1 MDKSVS
7 IVIVLGVLA
16 ALLGLM
22 AIGWRAR
29 KSRQRDVSAPL
40 SVPAEVAAA
49 LQVSPGKYVATTL
62 SGDPVDRIAVHGLG
76 FRGIATVSVSPS
88 GLVVSLTGRD
98 DFWIPASDV
107 RDIRRATWTIDR
119 VVEPDGLTLI
129 EWMLGTHPVDSY
141 FRLDAPA
148 AFEQAARVLIS
159 TEDRQA
165 GK

>member
-29 KSRQRDVSAPL
+29 KVRQRDVSAPL
-40 SVPAEVAAA
+40 AVPTDVGST
-49 LQVSPGKYVATTL
+49 LTISTGKYVATTV
-62 SGDPVDRIAVHGLG
+62 SGDPLNRIAVHGLG
-76 FRGIATVSVSPS
+76 FRGAATVVVASS
-88 GLVVSLTGRD
+88 GLVVTITGRD

-129 EWMLGTHPVDSY
+129 EWMLGAQSVGSY
-141 FRLDAPA
+141 FRLDDPA
-148 AFEQAARVLIS
+148 AFEQAARTLSS
-159 TEDRQA
+159 TERHDS
-165 GK
+165 

>member
-1 MDKSVS
+1 MDRSVS

-29 KSRQRDVSAPL
+29 KSRQRGVSAPL
-40 SVPAEVAAA
+40 PVPTDVGAS
-49 LQVSPGKYVATTL
+49 LTTSTGKYVATTV
-62 SGDPVDRIAVHGLG
+62 SGDPLNRIAVHGLG
-76 FRGIATVSVSPS
+76 FRGTATVSVSAR

-98 DFWIPASDV
+98 DFWILASDV

-129 EWMLGTHPVDSY
+129 EWMLGTQSLDTY
-141 FRLDAPA
+141 FRLDEPA
-148 AFEQAARVLIS
+148 AFERAAHTLIS
-159 TEDRQA
+159 TQRQA
-165 GK
+165 R